1 MYSKNDPLTLSV
13 ALSRWSM
20 VPAVCMIVCPTLG
33 GRLAAIN
40 PRLPFAAAALL
51 AAAMGALYATALAEP
66 MDPSLRKPFRWGAGL
81 SPLSWLAL
89 FRRGT
94 TMRSL
99 AVIQMLM
106 DFTETS

>member
-1 MYSKNDPLTLSV
+1 
-13 ALSRWSM
+13 
-20 VPAVCMIVCPTLG
+20 
-33 GRLAAIN
+33 
-40 PRLPFAAAALL
+40 
-51 AAAMGALYATALAEP
+51 MGALYATALAEP
-66 MDPSLRKPFRWGAGL
+66 MDPSQRKPFRWGAGL